1 MSEKSVE
8 QYIVKFPKNIQEITV
23 DLHHLILNTSSE
35 WTEEIKWGMP
45 SYSIHKNICYL
56 QASKNHVNLGFY
68 HGAQLKDTYHLL
80 EGTGKQMRHIRVKR
94 VEDIDEYTLEFYIRE
109 AIQLDQ
115 S

>member
-1 MSEKSVE
+1 MSKESVE
-8 QYIVKFPKNIQEITV
+8 QYIEKHPKNIQEITV
-23 DLHHLILNTSSE
+23 NLRQLILNTSSE

-45 SYSIHKNICYL
+45 SYSINKNICYL

-68 HGAQLKDTYHLL
+68 HGAQLEDPHNLL
-80 EGTGKQMRHIRVKR
+80 GGTGKQMRHIRVKKM
-94 VEDIDEYTLEFYIRE
+94 EDIDEDSLKLYVKN